1 MFCDMETD
9 GGGWTVFQR
18 RVDGSV
24 DFYLGWDDY
33 KKGFGN
39 LSGEFWLG
47 NDNIHRLTSSA
58 PQVLRVDME
67 DFESDKRFAK
77 YSTFSVASEQTGYQ
91 LSVAGYSGS
100 AGDSLFD
107 ADQPK
112 RSKSDCVSIVNKTK
126 LNQFISIEH
135 KDCYIYSQK
144 LAAVKPKIK

>member
-33 KKGFGN
+33 KQGFGN
-39 LSGEFWLG
+39 LSAEFWLG

-100 AGDSLFD
+100 AGDSLSN
-107 ADQPK
+107 ADGK
-112 RSKSDCVSIVNKTK
+112 ASRSELDCVSVVNKTK
-126 LNQFISIEH
+126 TW
-135 KDCYIYSQK
+135 KK
-144 LAAVKPKIK
+144 

>member
-24 DFYLGWDDY
+24 NFYLGWDDY

-47 NDNIHRLTSSA
+47 NDNIHCLTSSA

-67 DFESDKRFAK
+67 DFESNKRFAK

-100 AGDSLFD
+100 AGDSF
-107 ADQPK
+107 
-112 RSKSDCVSIVNKTK
+112 SGESDCV
-126 LNQFISIEH
+126 
-135 KDCYIYSQK
+135 
-144 LAAVKPKIK
+144 

>member
-18 RVDGSV
+18 RVDGLV

-33 KKGFGN
+33 KRGFGN

-47 NDNIHRLTSSA
+47 NDNIHCLTSSA
-58 PQVLRVDME
+58 PQILMVDME

-100 AGDSLFD
+100 AGDSF
-107 ADQPK
+107 
-112 RSKSDCVSIVNKTK
+112 SGESDCVLIVKKEEKKK
-126 LNQFISIEH
+126 LGKVGEDSTQSWDSYVALKVLEN
-135 KDCYIYSQK
+135 
-144 LAAVKPKIK
+144 A